1 VLEIGTG
8 CGYQAAVL
16 SHVARDVY
24 SIERIKPLYE
34 RAKLNLRPLRVP
46 NIRLHYGDGR
56 VGLPSAAPFDA
67 IVIAAAGL
75 DVPQALL
82 EQLQAHRYA
91 RMLEVGAGTG
101 RISIPL
107 LERGAQLVG
116 VDLSRAMLTTAETSI
131 AGAGLAGQITLAHGD
146 ATRFDPEALFGRRR
160 FDRVFFSYS
169 LSMIP
174 GWRDAL
180 GLALDALEADGRL
193 HLVDFGGQDRLP
205 DAFRAALRAWLAR
218 FHVSPRDDLAA
229 VARSLA
235 AVRNRAVR
243 AEPLFR
249 GYAMRVEIGRSGG

>member
-1 VLEIGTG
+1 MSTAEEHAGPADPGLMDRIYRHQRHIYDATRKFYLLGRDGLIERLDPPPGGLVLEIG
-8 CGYQAAVL
+8 C
-16 SHVARDVY
+16 
-24 SIERIKPLYE
+24 
-34 RAKLNLRPLRVP
+34 
-46 NIRLHYGDGR
+46 
-56 VGLPSAAPFDA
+56 
-67 IVIAAAGL
+67 
-75 DVPQALL
+75 
-82 EQLQAHRYA
+82 
-91 RMLEVGAGTG
+91 GTG
-101 RISIPL
+101 RNLIRAARRYPAARFFGL
-107 LERGAQLVG
+107 
-116 VDLSRAMLTTAETSI
+116 DLSQAMLATAETRI
-131 AGAGLAGQITLAHGD
+131 AVAALAGQITLAHGD